1 MSSKMT
7 TNSTSFITPTI
18 DNCVLDYTEI
28 DQGLNL
34 WSEILPLIEKQIVT
48 LTTVAQEMQ
57 ECPGNLIKSFIIF
70 ISVFFVLFPFKERQ
84 KYVDALMKIAVR
96 VNDVEEKSTTCIK
109 EARTQLK
116 KTKLIDKNNDTQ
128 EKVRHEKVHNN
139 RNDENSDKD
148 DESDNEMEIDESQIN
163 EQIEVSVLNTE
174 KLEKLQNHLHK
185 ILIKQ
190 PNSNESNIDGDN
202 RYADFLECISKMQDN
217 DDGDDNDANVVDQV
231 TSNKCPL
238 TQKPFVEPVQNKKCK
253 HKYEKK
259 TVLKYIADKNKA
271 KRPAKCPSAGC
282 DNILNEKDLI
292 NA

>member
-84 KYVDALMKIAVR
+84 KYVDALMKIA
-96 VNDVEEKSTTCIK
+96 
-109 EARTQLK
+109 
-116 KTKLIDKNNDTQ
+116 TKLIDKNNDTQ